1 MITSLKLRQ
10 FRNHNN
16 LELDFHDPL
25 VVITGQNAI
34 GKTNILE
41 AIYVSSLT
49 KSFRVSDYKLVSRGK
64 DFFTIDRVQDDQN
77 IHVRL
82 TLSGSSKN
90 KQIRLNKSN
99 ITQLS
104 FIGRFPVTL
113 FEPNDLGLF
122 TSGPGDRRRFIDKI
136 ISQTDPVY
144 LQNLRDYKRILAQ
157 RNSLLRS
164 SKKSYNKN
172 LKQQLFVY
180 NIQLSE
186 PSEYITSSRRDFTS
200 SISSIVSKYYLSIS
214 GQKQKITIDYHGSSE
229 NKDDFIRKLEKS
241 QYLDIASARS
251 NVGPHR
257 EDFTTLLGGEVLAD
271 TASRGELRS
280 LVLALKL
287 AELDYI
293 EKCLS
298 VRPTLLL
305 DDVLSELDPTRQE
318 FLLSQLGR
326 QQTFI
331 TTTHLPEKMIKNFQH
346 ITLPL

>member
-64 DFFTIDRVQDDQN
+64 DFFTIDRVQDHQN

-104 FIGRFPVTL
+104 FIGKFPVTL

-122 TSGPGDRRRFIDKI
+122 TSGPADRRRFIDKI

-144 LQNLRDYKRILAQ
+144 LHCLRDYKRILAQ

-214 GQKQKITIDYHGSSE
+214 GQKQKITIDYQGSSE

-241 QYLDIASARS
+241 QDLDIASARS

-305 DDVLSELDPTRQE
+305 DDVLSELDPARQE